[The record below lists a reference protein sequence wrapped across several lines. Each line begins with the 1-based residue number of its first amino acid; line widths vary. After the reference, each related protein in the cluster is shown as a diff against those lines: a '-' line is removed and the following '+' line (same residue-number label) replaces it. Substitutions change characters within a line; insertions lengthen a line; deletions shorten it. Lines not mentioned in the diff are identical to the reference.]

1 MTYPEGHRAQ
11 GAEMGRAAAREY
23 DNLSNVGRM
32 AWARSFAKEL
42 ARVESDD
49 QQESEM
55 VMETISVLAFTLLAE
70 FTKVSNALPLGA

>member
-11 GAEMGRAAAREY
+11 GAEMGRCAAREY
-23 DNLSNVGRM
+23 DNLSDVGQM
-32 AWARSFAKEL
+32 AWARSFAREL

-55 VMETISVLAFTLLAE
+55 VMETMSVLTFALLAE
-70 FTKVSNALPLGA
+70 LTKVSNALPLGA

>member
-11 GAEMGRAAAREY
+11 GAEMGRAAARKY
-23 DNLSNVGRM
+23 DDLSDVGRM

-55 VMETISVLAFTLLAE
+55 VMETISVLVFTLLAE

>member
-1 MTYPEGHRAQ
+1 
-11 GAEMGRAAAREY
+11 MGRAAAREY

-42 ARVESDD
+42 ALVESDD

-70 FTKVSNALPLGA
+70 FTKVSNALPLGTYRRG